1 MAKQN
6 SIITFTGKLGNLIGY
21 QRNGKYFLRSMPE
34 IVRQTPNTR
43 RAAKRFGM
51 ISKKAALIRN
61 AFYDDLDIRCDSNH
75 INRLNKMLI
84 AAAGDHNA
92 VTGFRFNQHAGTDRF
107 FSIAPRLFRNGILHI
122 PPQSLAH
129 CKEINRLEVKV
140 IATRIDFETH
150 HVTGTETAIMEI
162 NPHEPFS
169 GADVALDVS
178 GKGTLIITFQVRGLL
193 KDGPSA
199 NRQYLAADIIAVME
213 PQEPRTANRPNYPQ
227 RAILP
232 SIHSENPTSVSTM
245 RHAIKR
251 E

>member
-1 MAKQN
+1 MAKQS

-34 IVRQTPNTR
+34 IVRQTANTR

-61 AFYDDLDIRCDSNH
+61 AFYDDLDIRCDSSH
-75 INRLNKMLI
+75 INRLNRMLI
-84 AAAGDHNA
+84 TAAGDHAA
-92 VTGFRFNQHAGTDRF
+92 VTGFRFNQYAGTDRF

-122 PPQSLAH
+122 PPQTLAQH
-129 CKEINRLEVKV
+129 KDLTALEVKV
-140 IATRIDFETH
+140 IATRIDFNTH

-162 NPHEPFS
+162 DPHEPFS
-169 GADVALDVS
+169 GADVALDVP
-178 GKGTLIITFQVRGLL
+178 GKGTLIITLQVRGLL

-199 NRQYLAADIIAVME
+199 NRQYLAADIIAVMA
-213 PQEPRTANRPNYPQ
+213 PQMPVTTNRHNY
-227 RAILP
+227 RHRIILP
-232 SIHSENPTSVSTM
+232 SIRSEHPASVSAIPHT
-245 RHAIKR
+245 IKR